1 MKSIKY
7 QKVLKCSIAMQYVA
21 IFIACTSILVYESSI
36 LIRRYIEKKTG
47 TGKVDSISKKYQQH
61 TAGIS
66 H

>member
-1 MKSIKY
+1 
-7 QKVLKCSIAMQYVA
+7 MQYVA

-47 TGKVDSISKKYQQH
+47 TGKVDSIPKKYQQH